1 MKFSNLLGFEKEVL
15 AMPSHRSVVVD
26 DALDTYCLL
35 GLAGSWQL
43 VGRWVEPSLL
53 ALPPFSEKEC
63 HIKDC
68 APMFPHILVT
78 IPTVVKI
85 F

>member
-43 VGRWVEPSLL
+43 LVSSLDGGWNL
-53 ALPPFSEKEC
+53 LF
-63 HIKDC
+63 
-68 APMFPHILVT
+68 
-78 IPTVVKI
+78 
-85 F
+85 